1 MDNGDI
7 FAFALYRL
15 QGTGRFVD
23 VEDVFEECWKLSPSR
38 FGWRKHA
45 YPNYKVASK
54 AQRDFESRHPS
65 LILKTPDGLGRQLS
79 AEGIAWVLGHL
90 DEFEPLARGDS
101 KAPAPRRASHRLV
114 AELERSPVVEA
125 FLRGAEVAVNKIQM
139 ADLLRCA
146 PDSPPSVWRQRMETA
161 RSAAK
166 DNERLDILR
175 FLDCVVTSNQDWFDG
190 GVER

>member
-1 MDNGDI
+1 VDNGDI
-7 FAFALYRL
+7 FAYALYRL

-38 FGWRKHA
+38 FGWRKHS

-79 AEGIAWVLGHL
+79 AEGIAWILGHL

-101 KAPAPRRASHRLV
+101 KAPAPRRVSHRLV

-146 PDSPPSVWRQRMETA
+146 PDSPPSVWRQRVETA

-166 DNERLDILR
+166 DNERPDILR
-175 FLDCVVTSNQDWFDG
+175 FLDFVVSSNQDWFDG